1 MATLSLDVCEIFYSL
16 QGESSFAGRPC
27 VFIRLSGCNLRCSY
41 CDTRYAWAPG
51 TKMEIGEIL
60 AEIHKYPAQLVEVTG
75 GEPLWQEKTLDL
87 LKALCNAGYTCLLE
101 TNGSLYLEE
110 MPDGV
115 ARIVDVK
122 CPGSGCGDSFMK
134 WNLKQLKPRDE
145 LKFVITAYWDYRFA
159 LDFITAN
166 SLEGRTIHFSPVTS
180 VLKPEILARWMLAD
194 GAPAR
199 LQLQLH
205 KILDLR

>member
-1 MATLSLDVCEIFYSL
+1 MSLSVCEIFYSL

-27 VFIRLSGCNLRCSY
+27 VFVRLSGCNLRCSY
-41 CDTRYAWAPG
+41 CDTQYAWGPG
-51 TKMEIGEIL
+51 TKMEIPAILSEIRK
-60 AEIHKYPAQLVEVTG
+60 HPAKLVEVTG
-75 GEPLWQEKTLDL
+75 GEPLWQEETYAL
-87 LKALCNAGYTCLLE
+87 LRVLCAEGYTCLLE
-101 TNGSLYLEE
+101 TNGSLWLEE

-115 ARIVDVK
+115 VRIIDVK

-134 WNLKQLKPRDE
+134 WNLKRLKPRDE
-145 LKFVITAYWDYRFA
+145 LKFVLTAHWDYRFA

-166 SLEGRTIHFSPVTS
+166 SLEGRTIHFSPVTF
-180 VLKPEILARWMLAD
+180 VLKPETLARWMLAD

-205 KILDLR
+205 KLLDLK